1 MLFTD
6 LNFSG
11 HRVFSRKLHFFTEPA
26 FLADT
31 AFFHGSCTFSR
42 IRHLQEAVMYTG
54 QRIYGS
60 NIEANLTKETYR
72 LEQSGEQY
80 SPE

>member
-31 AFFHGSCTFSR
+31 AFFHGSCIFSELSIFPRKLHFFADTAFTESCNAYGQTFTQIQPILKR
-42 IRHLQEAVMYTG
+42 I
-54 QRIYGS
+54 
-60 NIEANLTKETYR
+60 
-72 LEQSGEQY
+72 
-80 SPE
+80 